1 MVTVLLVLVIA
12 TVAADAIIDKQDNEH
27 ITVIKPRIDEIILFF
42 IFDFLSAQ
50 NELSM
55 TVLRCLI
62 LVSLSADGGQLIV
75 FSGL

>member
-1 MVTVLLVLVIA
+1 LLVLVIA

-42 IFDFLSAQ
+42 IIDFLSAQ
-50 NELSM
+50 NELSV
-55 TVLRCLI
+55 TALRCLI
-62 LVSLSADGGQLIV
+62 LFSISADGGQLIV